1 MVPRQ
6 SGWVP
11 KAGWFTSTDGQ
22 GLFCRCPSRPRSSW
36 STCMKSP
43 WSTSSRR
50 TPYCTSTQSRWPP
63 WCGCGSS
70 WSRSGPICSAAGRRW
85 QRTCAAGKPRVPAHP
100 SLFLLPARTS
110 PLVGYP
116 LSTFP
121 GQPFPRSVCL
131 PPPPSALAHFTFS
144 SDQQKWTSLLSL
156 TQGFEPMNE
165 SSEQ

>member
-6 SGWVP
+6 SGRVP

-50 TPYCTSTQSRWPP
+50 TPYCTSTQSRWPL

-85 QRTCAAGKPRVPAHP
+85 PRTCAAGKPRVPAQDAHWSGTP
-100 SLFLLPARTS
+100 WAPFQGSPFPGPCVSLLHLLP
-110 PLVGYP
+110 
-116 LSTFP
+116 
-121 GQPFPRSVCL
+121 
-131 PPPPSALAHFTFS
+131 LAHFTFS

-156 TQGFEPMNE
+156 TQSFEPMIE